1 MGHGVKLTEAQR
13 DELDRHRLRATS
25 ADVFRNCLII
35 LFSDSRDTIPSIAK
49 RLGCATDTV
58 NRVRRLYRKGGV
70 QALYPIKPPGRPPRA
85 TAAFLRDMKRAVQTN
100 PLTLG
105 YGFSNWS
112 VVRLAEHLAK
122 VTGIRFSDDQLRRLL
137 HREGFSVH
145 RPKHTMKGKR
155 DEAAY
160 EKAKQK
166 LARLKKTP

>member
-1 MGHGVKLTEAQR
+1 MGHGIKLTDAQR
-13 DELDRHRLRATS
+13 DELDHHRMRAAS

-35 LFSDSRDTIPSIAK
+35 LFSDSRDTIPSIAR
-49 RLGCATDTV
+49 RLGCGTDTV

-85 TAAFLRDMKRAVQTN
+85 TAAYLRAMKRAVQAN
-100 PLTLG
+100 PLALG

-112 VVRLAEHLAK
+112 VIRLAEHLTK
-122 VTGIRFSDDQLRRLL
+122 LTGVRLGDDQLRRLL

-160 EKAKQK
+160 EKARTK
-166 LARLKKTP
+166 LVRLKKTP

>member
-1 MGHGVKLTEAQR
+1 MGHGIKLTEAQR

-35 LFSDSRDTIPSIAK
+35 LFSDSRDTIASIAK

-58 NRVRRLYRKGGV
+58 NRVRRLYRQGGV
-70 QALYPIKPPGRPPRA
+70 QALYPIKPTGRPPRA
-85 TAAFLRDMKRAVQTN
+85 TPAFLREMRRAVQTN
-100 PLTLG
+100 PLMLG

-112 VVRLAEHLAK
+112 VVRLAEHLARL
-122 VTGIRFSDDQLRRLL
+122 TGIRFSDDQLRRLL
-137 HREGFSVH
+137 HQEGFSVH

-160 EKAKQK
+160 EKAKKQ

>member
-1 MGHGVKLTEAQR
+1 MGHGIKLTEAQR
-13 DELDRHRLRATS
+13 DELDRHRMRATS

-35 LFSDSRDTIPSIAK
+35 LFSDSRDTIPSIAR
-49 RLGCATDTV
+49 RLGCGTDTV
-58 NRVRRLYRKGGV
+58 NRVRRLYRKGGI

-85 TAAFLRDMKRAVQTN
+85 TAAFLREMKRAVQTN
-100 PLTLG
+100 PRMLG

-112 VVRLAEHLAK
+112 VIRLAEHLART
-122 VTGIRFSDDQLRRLL
+122 TGIRFSDDQLRRLL

-160 EKAKQK
+160 EKAKTK